1 MTQTTTG
8 GCQCGQVRFEAK
20 PPELS
25 AYFCHCRMCQRAVG
39 NIFASFVNLPKADV
53 RWTTREPDYYASTMF
68 ARRGFCSA
76 CGTPLTF
83 DYPDSDVIDLT
94 LGAFDDPSLFTFK
107 HHFGV
112 ESRVEAFRHTEGFPE
127 YRTTDY
133 QPIRQRWLDHYGKLP
148 E

>member
-1 MTQTTTG
+1 MRISDWSSDV
-8 GCQCGQVRFEAK
+8 CSSDLFEAK

-83 DYPDSDVIDLT
+83 DYPDSDVIDQI
-94 LGAFDDPSLFTFK
+94 GRASCR
-107 HHFGV
+107 G
-112 ESRVEAFRHTEGFPE
+112 RVC
-127 YRTTDY
+127 
-133 QPIRQRWLDHYGKLP
+133 Q
-148 E
+148 

>member
-76 CGTPLTF
+76 CGRSEERRVGKECVRTCR
-83 DYPDSDVIDLT
+83 
-94 LGAFDDPSLFTFK
+94 
-107 HHFGV
+107 
-112 ESRVEAFRHTEGFPE
+112 SRWSPYH
-127 YRTTDY
+127 
-133 QPIRQRWLDHYGKLP
+133 
-148 E
+148 

>member
-1 MTQTTTG
+1 
-8 GCQCGQVRFEAK
+8 
-20 PPELS
+20 
-25 AYFCHCRMCQRAVG
+25 MCQRAVG

-133 QPIRQRWLDHYGKLP
+133 QPKIGRASGRERVCQYV
-148 E
+148 